1 MNQLILSAKFGNF
14 FEKFFGL
21 LCSIDFG
28 EVVDELPVA
37 EEKGFPVRFFIG
49 VDDLEG
55 ITNFSIGVSEEWEGE
70 T

>member
-1 MNQLILSAKFGNF
+1 
-14 FEKFFGL
+14 
-21 LCSIDFG
+21 
-28 EVVDELPVA
+28 VVDELPVA